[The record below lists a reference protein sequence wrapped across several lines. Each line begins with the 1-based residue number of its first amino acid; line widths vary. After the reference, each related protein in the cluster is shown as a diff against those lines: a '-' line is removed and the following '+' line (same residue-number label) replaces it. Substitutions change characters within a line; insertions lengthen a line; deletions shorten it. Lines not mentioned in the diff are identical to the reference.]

1 MNNKFY
7 ENCNP
12 ILSRNPQLT
21 ENHVDLHGVAV
32 KLQRVAQGVAK
43 SFANVFSK
51 TLLTTLWLCTTLLQ
65 NRATNVTTA
74 C

>member
-32 KLQRVAQGVAK
+32 KLQRVAKSCKGVAHFLQK
-43 SFANVFSK
+43 ISK
-51 TLLTTLWLCTTLLQ
+51 TLCDTS
-65 NRATNVTTA
+65 ATP
-74 C
+74 